1 MTQGIDA
8 AVQPDRRN
16 LPVLALQ
23 ILIDGFAVSAL
34 YGLGAIGF
42 TLMFGV
48 SGVLNLAHGGIML
61 IAALFGWYFAAE
73 YGAGPYGGAA
83 IGILA
88 GLIASYVTYFVVV
101 RPIQRSRAIPKVEEE
116 IFILTGTLLWGI
128 MIQVGMDYLF
138 SNNPVTMQPLI
149 PGVVNLL
156 GVRTPWNEVM
166 IAAVCWGAIGLL
178 SLLVNRTRIGK
189 QLLAASINPRALT
202 LLGFEM
208 SRIYLVVWTIYG
220 LLAGLAGVLLASFFG
235 ISSDNAGNLTASAFT
250 IVILGGLGSVPGSL
264 IAAYVVGYAETMTAY
279 LVAPTLRP
287 IPALLILVLVAVHA
301 AARPARAAVGLHDA
315 DAAPSRSLDRPAAGG
330 ARRVGARLDGRLFP
344 RDLHHR
350 LLLRRLRHVVGPAV
364 RVRRRGEFRPD
375 LPDRHRCLRLPGC

>member
-1 MTQGIDA
+1 ML
-8 AVQPDRRN
+8 V
-16 LPVLALQ
+16 LQ

-48 SGVLNLAHGGIML
+48 SGVLNLAHGGIIL
-61 IAALFGWYFAAE
+61 IAALFGWYAAAN
-73 YGAGPYGGAA
+73 YNVGPYGGAA
-83 IGILA
+83 VGILA

-101 RPIQRSRAIPKVEEE
+101 RPIQRSRAIPKLEEE

-128 MIQVGMDYLF
+128 MIQVGMDWLF
-138 SNNPVTMQPLI
+138 TNNPVSMRPLI

-166 IAAVCWGAIGLL
+166 IAAISWIAIGLL
-178 SLLVNRTRIGK
+178 WLLVNRTRIGK
-189 QLLAASINPRALT
+189 QLLAASINPRGLT

-208 SRIYLVVWTIYG
+208 SRIYLIVWTIYG

-264 IAAYVVGYAETMTAY
+264 IAAYVVGYAETITAY

-287 IPALLILVLVAVHA
+287 IPALLILVLVLYM
-301 AARPARAAVGLHDA
+301 RPQGL
-315 DAAPSRSLDRPAAGG
+315 LG
-330 ARRVGARLDGRLFP
+330 RR
-344 RDLHHR
+344 
-350 LLLRRLRHVVGPAV
+350 
-364 RVRRRGEFRPD
+364 
-375 LPDRHRCLRLPGC
+375 